1 MPRAFMQFWKVCL
14 QSKIFKIISTE
25 IKHLFYLLLLE
36 LLFWRLAG
44 PPLLLLVFGV
54 LGTIPFVMGAKPVL
68 PGGGG
73 RGISSIDSPGG
84 LAYMSMLFDLLFRT
98 EVEKPYLL
106 SPPP

>member
-1 MPRAFMQFWKVCL
+1 MN
-14 QSKIFKIISTE
+14 T
-25 IKHLFYLLLLE
+25 LFYLLLLE
-36 LLFWRLAG
+36 LPFWRLAG
-44 PPLLLLVFGV
+44 PTLLLLGV
-54 LGTIPFVMGAKPVL
+54 LGTIPLVIGAKPVL

-84 LAYMSMLFDLLFRT
+84 LAYMSILFDLLFRT

>member
-1 MPRAFMQFWKVCL
+1 MQYRFVFKVKYL
-14 QSKIFKIISTE
+14 KLSQQP
-25 IKHLFYLLLLE
+25 LFHLLLLE

-44 PPLLLLVFGV
+44 APLLLLVFGV
-54 LGTIPFVMGAKPVL
+54 LGTIPFVMGAIPVL

-73 RGISSIDSPGG
+73 RGMSSIDSPGG